1 MEKELMIK
9 IAIVC
14 LALFIL
20 YHCFNKKEIPQ
31 KKETN
36 QYEYSPLEAEVK
48 ETHSVCPVFKGKT
61 VVTACVQ
68 YPPFNKGFIVSTCCE
83 DCISTIQKSFK
94 KADNEFS
101 IKYETDQYYLYRNGE
116 KKQIVLEC
124 SPQNIQY
131 IVSIVGTNLMGGGN
145 FIKTDTF
152 EGEKKGWV
160 FKKGL
165 EGLGYYK
172 DNPQRRTV
180 DKKYTSA
187 QASHI
192 LVSSEAICKEI
203 KREIDAGADFASK
216 AKEHSSCSSSA
227 KGGDLG
233 NFKRGQMVK
242 EFDDVVFSGQPG
254 ALYGPVKTKF
264 GYHLILIKSLS

>member
-1 MEKELMIK
+1 MDKELMIK

-20 YHCFNKKEIPQ
+20 YHCFNKKQTPQ
-31 KKETN
+31 KKEIIKHTL
-36 QYEYSPLEAEVK
+36 SPLESEVK
-48 ETHSVCPVFKGKT
+48 ETHSVCPVFNGKT

-83 DCISTIQKSFK
+83 NCVSTIQKSFK

-101 IKYETDQYYLYRNGE
+101 IKYENDQYYLYRNGE

-131 IVSIVGTNLMGGGN
+131 IVSIVGTKLMGEGN
-145 FIKTDTF
+145 FIKADTF

-160 FKKGL
+160 FKTGP

-172 DNPQRRTV
+172 DN
-180 DKKYTSA
+180 
-187 QASHI
+187 
-192 LVSSEAICKEI
+192 
-203 KREIDAGADFASK
+203 
-216 AKEHSSCSSSA
+216 
-227 KGGDLG
+227 
-233 NFKRGQMVK
+233 
-242 EFDDVVFSGQPG
+242 
-254 ALYGPVKTKF
+254 
-264 GYHLILIKSLS
+264 